1 MTGGFEEII
10 LILNAMQK
18 FWSIGGGLFLT
29 FVLFLYILVVLPN
42 KYVSKSDIEKRFP
55 YENGSKLV
63 VRHGELKEI
72 IERHEAECAK
82 LNSARL
88 DAISERLD
96 RIESRLDEVVRVIM
110 GRLEK

>member
-10 LILNAMQK
+10 LVLNAMQK

-42 KYVSKSDIEKRFP
+42 KYVSKSDIEKLFP
-55 YENGSKLV
+55 CENGSKMV

-82 LNSARL
+82 LSQARL
-88 DAISERLD
+88 DAITERLD
-96 RIESRLDEVVRVIM
+96 RIESRLDEVVRAIM
-110 GRLEK
+110 GREK